1 MLLTKI
7 DGIVS
12 EFAVLCQFLDTH
24 RVILFRFCYRNFLM
38 SNNNVSNSTASTPEG
53 SYIPADQKLP
63 EITIKAVILSII
75 LTITLTAA
83 NAYLGLKV
91 GTTISAS
98 IPAAVISMG
107 ILRMFRK
114 SNILENNIVQ
124 TAASA
129 GEALVAGVAFILP
142 SLIIMHHWQNFNY
155 WETATIAM
163 SGGILGVLFSV
174 PLRRVLLAEKTL
186 KFPEG
191 TAIGNVLKASAESAA
206 GLKNLVW
213 GGLVGGL
220 ISLCQAGFKVV
231 SDSVD
236 IWFQSGSSVY
246 GIGFGFNPALIAAGY
261 IVGFNVALSIL
272 LGVICGWVVGVPVL
286 THHFG
291 ITQPTDA
298 GGTAMDMWHQHIRYM
313 GVGTMLVG
321 GFWTLLNL
329 VRPII
334 EGVRSSFASVRM
346 IQAGSAAEIPRTERD
361 LPINYIIWAAILIA
375 IPLAIIFAHFTNPA
389 VLNITPELRIGTII
403 VIIIFTVIFGFIF
416 ASICGYFTGL
426 VGSTNNP
433 LSGMTLSAL
442 LLMSLLIMTLLGHQI
457 QFSANHVAAI
467 SAAALAI
474 IASTVVASAAA
485 ITNDTIQDLKA
496 GNMVGATPW
505 KQQVM
510 LIIGTIVA
518 ALVIPPIL
526 QLLYQAYGI
535 SGVFP
540 HPGMDPKQML
550 SAPQAALM
558 GTLVQ
563 GVFAHNLPWTMIGI
577 GALIAAFCIVI
588 DTAIKDY
595 GYRLPVL
602 AVGLGIYLP
611 LDASMPLVI
620 GGVATLIIDIALKKR
635 YPEAT
640 SVNHEPVRAA
650 HQRGLI
656 LACGVVAGAALMG
669 VILAIPFA
677 IAQSDTVLKLVGDA
691 FTPVANIL
699 GVVVTAALVYW
710 IYRVVCGGKAK

>member
-1 MLLTKI
+1 MSGHNVHPTSSA
-7 DGIVS
+7 S
-12 EFAVLCQFLDTH
+12 ESA
-24 RVILFRFCYRNFLM
+24 
-38 SNNNVSNSTASTPEG
+38 
-53 SYIPADQKLP
+53 YIPAHQKLP
-63 EITIKAVILSII
+63 EITVKAVILSII

-107 ILRMFRK
+107 ILRLFRK

-129 GEALVAGVAFILP
+129 GEALVAGVAYILP
-142 SLIIMHHWQNFNY
+142 SLIIMHHWTHFNY
-155 WETATIAM
+155 WETSLIAM
-163 SGGILGVLFSV
+163 CGGILGVVFSV

-206 GLKNLVW
+206 GLKNLIW

-220 ISLCQAGFKVV
+220 ISLCQAGFKIV
-231 SDSVD
+231 SDSLGA
-236 IWFQSGSSVY
+236 WFQSGASIY
-246 GIGFGFNPALIAAGY
+246 GFGLGFNPALIAAGY
-261 IVGFNVALSIL
+261 IVGINCALSIL
-272 LGVICGWVVGVPVL
+272 LGVISGWIIGVPLL

-291 ITQPTDA
+291 ITTPGDPNS
-298 GGTAMDMWHQHIRYM
+298 TAMDMWHQHIRYM
-313 GVGTMLVG
+313 GVGTMLIG
-321 GFWTLLNL
+321 GFWTLIKLIK
-329 VRPII
+329 PII
-334 EGVRSSFASVRM
+334 EGIRSSFNSVRL
-346 IQAGSAAEIPRTERD
+346 IEAGSVIEIPRTERD
-361 LPINYIIWAAILIA
+361 LPINYVIWCCILIA
-375 IPLAIIFAHFTNPA
+375 IPLAFLFAHFSTPSQLA
-389 VLNITPELRIGTII
+389 ITPALRIGVIVAMILFTI
-403 VIIIFTVIFGFIF
+403 FAGFMF

-442 LLMSLLIMTLLGHQI
+442 LLMSLMLMTMLGRQLT
-457 QFSANHVAAI
+457 FGTGSASVL

-474 IASTVVASAAA
+474 IGSTIVASAAA

-496 GNMVGATPW
+496 GHMVGATPW
-505 KQQVM
+505 KQQAM
-510 LIIGTIVA
+510 LVLGVIVA

-526 QLLYQAYGI
+526 ELLFNAYGI

-558 GTLVQ
+558 GTLVT
-563 GVFAHNLPWTMIGI
+563 GVFSHNLPWPMIYI
-577 GALIAAFCIVI
+577 GFAIATVCIII
-588 DTAIKDY
+588 DSIIQNR
-595 GYRLPVL
+595 GVRLPVL

-611 LDASMPLVI
+611 LEASMPLVI
-620 GGVATLIIDIALKKR
+620 GGVASYFIDRALKRRHKGTD
-635 YPEAT
+635 EVT
-640 SVNHEPVRAA
+640 HEIIRQGQ
-650 HQRGLI
+650 QRGLI

-677 IAQSDTVLKLVGDA
+677 IAQSDDVLRLVGNG
-691 FTPVANIL
+691 FTPIADALAILVTVAL
-699 GVVVTAALVYW
+699 LFWFYKVVMT
-710 IYRVVCGGKAK
+710 KK

>member
-1 MLLTKI
+1 
-7 DGIVS
+7 
-12 EFAVLCQFLDTH
+12 
-24 RVILFRFCYRNFLM
+24 M
-38 SNNNVSNSTASTPEG
+38 SNNKASQPQARIEAEG
-53 SYIPADQKLP
+53 AFIPAHQKLP

-107 ILRMFRK
+107 ILRLFRK

-142 SLIIMHHWQNFNY
+142 SLLIMHYWTNFNY
-155 WETATIAM
+155 IETATIAM
-163 SGGILGVLFSV
+163 TGGILGVIFSV

-191 TAIGNVLKASAESAA
+191 TAIGNVLKASAESAE

-220 ISLCQAGFKVV
+220 ISLCQAGFKIV
-231 SDSVD
+231 SDTVEV
-236 IWFQSGSSVY
+236 WFQSGSSVY
-246 GIGFGFNPALIAAGY
+246 GIGAGFNPALIAAGY
-261 IVGFNVALSIL
+261 IVGINVALSIL
-272 LGVICGWVVGVPVL
+272 LGVVCGWIIGVPVL
-286 THHFG
+286 TAHFG
-291 ITQPTDA
+291 ITQPGDA
-298 GGTAMDMWHQHIRYM
+298 SGTAMDMWHNHIRYI

-329 VRPII
+329 IRPII

-361 LPINYIIWAAILIA
+361 LPINYLIWASILIA
-375 IPLAIIFAHFTNPA
+375 IPLAILFTHFTNPTL
-389 VLNITPELRIGTII
+389 LNVTPDLRIGMII
-403 VIIIFTVIFGFIF
+403 AIIIFTIVFGFVF

-442 LLMSLLIMTLLGHQI
+442 LLMSLLIMTLLGRQI
-457 QFSANHVAAI
+457 QFSADHVSAI
-467 SAAALAI
+467 AAAALAI

-496 GNMVGATPW
+496 GQMVGATPW

-526 QLLYQAYGI
+526 ELLYQAYGI

-540 HPGMDPKQML
+540 HAGMDPKQML

-558 GTLVQ
+558 GALVQ

-577 GALIAAFCIVI
+577 GALIAVFCIII
-588 DTAIKDY
+588 DTYIKDR
-595 GYRLPVL
+595 GVRLPVL

-611 LDASMPLVI
+611 LFASMPLII
-620 GGVATLIIDIALKKR
+620 GGVSSYFIDRSLKKR
-635 YPEAT
+635 HPGPD
-640 SVNHEPVRAA
+640 SVNHEPIRAG

-656 LACGVVAGAALMG
+656 LACGIVAGAALMG
-669 VILAIPFA
+669 VILAVPFA
-677 IAQSDTVLKLVGDA
+677 IAQSDTVLKLVGDR
-691 FTPVANIL
+691 FTPIADIL
-699 GVVVTAALVYW
+699 GVLVTVGLIAWV
-710 IYRVVCGGKAK
+710 YRVVCFGDKHKKN